1 LKIYQVGGAV
11 RDRLLGKA
19 VHDIDYVVVGST
31 ADQMIEKGF
40 RPVGSHFPVF
50 LHPVTNHEYALART
64 ERKTAPGHQG
74 FIFHADPAVTLEEDL
89 QRRDLTMNAMAQ
101 EVNEIGEPVGEIVD
115 PYGGQADLKAG
126 VLRHVSKAFLEDP
139 LRVLRVA
146 RFAARFADFHIAPET
161 LVHMRRM
168 VEALELETL
177 SRERI
182 WQELS
187 RAMEETEPLRFIETL
202 NHCNALSDVLP
213 ASFEKQWH
221 QEAAQERIRQAM
233 QLIDRVSP
241 RLNQRMA
248 CLLRFISSTEIQE
261 WAKGSKW
268 PNEIAEYCQIVADF
282 EVVHAKLIAKD
293 MLAFFNRAD
302 LWRKPNRISELLA
315 LYEALGIDTAIWVTL
330 VNQLMGIDAGQ
341 IAASVSQRSNANDLG
356 KAIHAELEKARL
368 LLIQETLSQ

>member
-1 LKIYQVGGAV
+1 MKIYQVGGAV

-40 RPVGSHFPVF
+40 RPVGNHFPVF

-89 QRRDLTMNAMAQ
+89 QRRDLTINAMAQ
-101 EVNEIGEPVGEIVD
+101 EVNEINEPVGEIVD

-126 VLRHVSKAFLEDP
+126 VLRHVSQAFLEDP

-146 RFAARFADFHIAPET
+146 RFAARFGDFHIAPET
-161 LVHMRRM
+161 LVHMRQM
-168 VEALELETL
+168 VEVLELETL

-187 RAMEETEPLRFIETL
+187 RAMKEAEPLRFIETL
-202 NHCNALSDVLP
+202 SHCNALSDVLP

-248 CLLRFISSTEIQE
+248 CLLRSISSTEIQG
-261 WAKGSKW
+261 WAMDSKW
-268 PNEIAEYCQIVADF
+268 PNEITNYCQIVADF
-282 EVVHAKLIAKD
+282 EVVYAKLIAKD

-302 LWRKPNRISELLA
+302 LWRKPNRISELLT
-315 LYEALGIDTAIWVTL
+315 LYEALGIDTTIWVTL
-330 VNQLMGIDAGQ
+330 VNKLMGIDAGQ
-341 IAASVSQRSNANDLG
+341 IAVSVSQSSNVNELG
-356 KAIHAELEKARL
+356 KATHAELEKIRL

>member
-1 LKIYQVGGAV
+1 MKIYQVGGAV

-101 EVNEIGEPVGEIVD
+101 EVNDINEPVGEIVD

-302 LWRKPNRISELLA
+302 LWRKPNRISELLV

-330 VNQLMGIDAGQ
+330 VNKLMGIDAGQ

-356 KAIHAELEKARL
+356 KAIHAELEKVRL

>member
-101 EVNEIGEPVGEIVD
+101 EVNEINEPVGEIVD

-161 LVHMRRM
+161 LLHMRRM

-356 KAIHAELEKARL
+356 KAIHVELEKARL

>member
-1 LKIYQVGGAV
+1 MKIYQVGGAV

-89 QRRDLTMNAMAQ
+89 QRRDLTINAMAQ
-101 EVNEIGEPVGEIVD
+101 EVNAIGEPVGAIVD

>member
-1 LKIYQVGGAV
+1 MKIYQVGGAV

-146 RFAARFADFHIAPET
+146 RFAARFGDFHIAPET
-161 LVHMRRM
+161 LLHMRRM

-233 QLIDRVSP
+233 QLIYRVSP
-241 RLNQRMA
+241 RLNQRIA

-341 IAASVSQRSNANDLG
+341 IAASVSQRFNANDLG

>member
-1 LKIYQVGGAV
+1 MKIYQVGGAV

-161 LVHMRRM
+161 LLHMRRM

-302 LWRKPNRISELLA
+302 LWRKPNRISELLT
-315 LYEALGIDTAIWVTL
+315 LYEALGVDTAIWVTL

-341 IAASVSQRSNANDLG
+341 IAASVSQRFNANDLG

>member
-1 LKIYQVGGAV
+1 MKIYQVGGAV

-101 EVNEIGEPVGEIVD
+101 EVNEINEPVGEIVD

-268 PNEIAEYCQIVADF
+268 PNEITDYCQIVADF

-356 KAIHAELEKARL
+356 KAIHAELEKVRL

>member
-1 LKIYQVGGAV
+1 MKIYQVGGAV
-11 RDRLLGKA
+11 RDRLLGRA
-19 VHDIDYVVVGST
+19 VHDVDYVVVGT
-31 ADQMIEKGF
+31 LADEMMQKGF

-101 EVNEIGEPVGEIVD
+101 EVNEINEPVGEIVD

>member
-101 EVNEIGEPVGEIVD
+101 EVNEINEPVGEIVD

-161 LVHMRRM
+161 LLHMRRM

-213 ASFEKQWH
+213 PGFEKQWH

-233 QLIDRVSP
+233 RLIDRVSP

>member
-1 LKIYQVGGAV
+1 MKIYQVGGAV

-101 EVNEIGEPVGEIVD
+101 EVNEINEPVGEIVD

-161 LVHMRRM
+161 LLHMRRM

>member
-1 LKIYQVGGAV
+1 MKIYQVGGAV

-161 LVHMRRM
+161 LLHMRRM

-302 LWRKPNRISELLA
+302 LWRKPNRISELLT
-315 LYEALGIDTAIWVTL
+315 LYEALGVDTAIWVTL